1 MDFSIMQKA
10 LNDCSLFGGM
20 DQGQLGLLAMNAQSK
35 EFAAEEYVYRQGDDA
50 DGSFALIVSGELEAS
65 TPQGYVLKTLR
76 SGEIIGEVGTISQ
89 QRRRTVTLKAV
100 EPSTLLQW
108 NIEDIG
114 KTSPSLLKKLKDLA
128 WRRIKDFNG

>member
-10 LNDCSLFGGM
+10 LNDCSLFQGM
-20 DQGQLGLLAMNAQSK
+20 DQGQLGLLAMNAQAK
-35 EFAAEEYVYRQGDDA
+35 EFVTEEFVYRQGDDA
-50 DGSFALIVSGELEAS
+50 DGSFALIVSGKLEAS
-65 TPQGYVLKTLR
+65 TPQGYVLKTL
-76 SGEIIGEVGTISQ
+76 SAGEIIGEVGTISQ
-89 QRRRTVTLKAV
+89 QRKRTVTLKAV

-114 KTSPSLLKKLKDLA
+114 NTSPSLLKKLKDLA

>member
-10 LNDCSLFGGM
+10 LNDCSLFRGM
-20 DQGQLGLLAMNAQSK
+20 DQGQLGLLAMNAEAK
-35 EFAAEEYVYRQGDDA
+35 EFTTEEYIYRQGDDA
-50 DGSFALIVSGELEAS
+50 DGSFALIVSGKLEAS
-65 TPQGYVLKTLR
+65 TQQGYVLKTLCA
-76 SGEIIGEVGTISQ
+76 GEIIGEVGTISQ
-89 QRRRTVTLKAV
+89 QRKRTVTLKAV

-114 KTSPSLLKKLKDLA
+114 NTSPSLLKKLKDLA

>member
-10 LNDCSLFGGM
+10 LNDCSLFRCM
-20 DQGQLGLLAMNAQSK
+20 DQGQLGLLAMNAEAK
-35 EFAAEEYVYRQGDDA
+35 EFSPEDIVYRQGDDA
-50 DGSFALIVSGELEAS
+50 DGSFALIVSGKLEAS
-65 TPQGYVLKTLR
+65 TQQGYVLKTLS

-89 QRRRTVTLKAV
+89 QGRRTVTLKAV
-100 EPSTLLQW
+100 EPAILLQW

-114 KTSPSLLKKLKDLA
+114 NTSSSLLKKLKDLA

>member
-10 LNDCSLFGGM
+10 LNDCSLFRGM
-20 DQGQLGLLAMNAQSK
+20 DQGQLGLLAMNAEAK
-35 EFAAEEYVYRQGDDA
+35 EFSPEDIVYRQGDDA
-50 DGSFALIVSGELEAS
+50 DGSFALIVSGKLEAS
-65 TPQGYVLKTLR
+65 TQQGYVLKTLS

-89 QRRRTVTLKAV
+89 QGRRTVTLKAV
-100 EPSTLLQW
+100 EPAILLQW

-114 KTSPSLLKKLKDLA
+114 NTSSSLLKKLKDLA